1 MGIFRWQHRQIRRF
15 FNWGKP
21 AGLPK
26 EMSAGRLVLPR
37 RRATMAKI
45 VLSSP
50 ATLTGAEEKKTGPS
64 RFRPD
69 FSILS
74 RLVDCA
80 AFVGSIANVI
90 LVYKLLWT
98 EH

>member
-1 MGIFRWQHRQIRRF
+1 
-15 FNWGKP
+15 
-21 AGLPK
+21 
-26 EMSAGRLVLPR
+26 
-37 RRATMAKI
+37 MAVI
-45 VLSSP
+45 VFSSP

-74 RLVDCA
+74 GLFDDA
-80 AFVGSIANVI
+80 AFAGLITKAV

-98 EH
+98 EY